1 MEHLNTSLFLLI
13 NAASNRPPMPLGP
26 LSYFFAQDF
35 IWVVPLGLVAGWLRG
50 SAPVKQ
56 ALVLAALSGLTGLL
70 INQLIGM
77 VWDHP
82 RPFVLGLGHTL
93 IAHAPDSSFPSDHLT
108 LIWSVALAL
117 VLQSRWRRIGVLVL
131 LAGLPIAWARIYV
144 GVHFPLDMAGSL
156 AVGAIAA
163 WLAHALRDSL
173 VVTTYQWMAILYRQV
188 CAPFIRRGW
197 FVA

>member
-1 MEHLNTSLFLLI
+1 MEHLNTTLFLLI
-13 NAASNRPPMPLGP
+13 NAASNRPPAWLGQF
-26 LSYFFAQDF
+26 SYFFAQDF
-35 IWVVPLGLVAGWLRG
+35 IWVVPLGLVIGWLRG
-50 SAPVKQ
+50 STHTKQ
-56 ALVLAALSGLTGLL
+56 ALVLAALSGLAGLL
-70 INQLIGM
+70 VNQLIGM

-108 LIWSVALAL
+108 LIWSVAFAF
-117 VLQSRWRRIGVLVL
+117 VLQPRWRRIGTLAL

-156 AVGAIAA
+156 AVGVLAGS
-163 WLAHALRDSL
+163 LAHALRNSL
-173 VVTTYQWMAILYRQV
+173 GLSTYQWMAMLYRQV

>member
-1 MEHLNTSLFLLI
+1 
-13 NAASNRPPMPLGP
+13 
-26 LSYFFAQDF
+26 
-35 IWVVPLGLVAGWLRG
+35 
-50 SAPVKQ
+50 
-56 ALVLAALSGLTGLL
+56 
-70 INQLIGM
+70 
-77 VWDHP
+77 
-82 RPFVLGLGHTL
+82 
-93 IAHAPDSSFPSDHLT
+93 
-108 LIWSVALAL
+108 
-117 VLQSRWRRIGVLVL
+117 
-131 LAGLPIAWARIYV
+131 AGLPIAWARIYV